1 MVRHSQTPRPSPLRF
16 RQLPIL
22 TKLQIFSDRVSLINE
37 TRSRLAQV
45 SASRTP
51 KTRGRR
57 RRSVPSLL
65 TLSLTSP
72 HQSTSS
78 WSVRET
84 DLSPALSPSQDIPD
98 GHPDAAHPDLNERSC
113 HRPRPGVPAPFP
125 SGAPVSPDH
134 LITRK
139 KIPSRS
145 IPHDDGFLRSRSQG
159 CTSSRETSTPHAP
172 IAKRL
177 RPCRTVWRSMRPVQ
191 RQVLAAKSTCA
202 GAPCR
207 VRVSCQR

>member
-1 MVRHSQTPRPSPLRF
+1 MTHTDETADL
-16 RQLPIL
+16 
-22 TKLQIFSDRVSLINE
+22 SDRVSLINE

-98 GHPDAAHPDLNERSC
+98 GHPYKGTTD
-113 HRPRPGVPAPFP
+113 
-125 SGAPVSPDH
+125 
-134 LITRK
+134 
-139 KIPSRS
+139 
-145 IPHDDGFLRSRSQG
+145 QG
-159 CTSSRETSTPHAP
+159 T
-172 IAKRL
+172 K
-177 RPCRTVWRSMRPVQ
+177 
-191 RQVLAAKSTCA
+191 LAAW
-202 GAPCR
+202 GGDR
-207 VRVSCQR
+207 